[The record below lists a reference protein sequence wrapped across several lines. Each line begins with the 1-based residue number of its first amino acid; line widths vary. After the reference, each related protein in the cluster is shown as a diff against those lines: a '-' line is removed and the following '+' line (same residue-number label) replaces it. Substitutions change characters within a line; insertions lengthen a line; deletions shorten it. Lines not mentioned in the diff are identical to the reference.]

1 MMGKRKMRNAIRLY
15 SGACRRLAMRA
26 AADERGAIMTEAA
39 IVFPILV
46 VMLLGMFE
54 FSQAFT
60 ARRRVQAVASTA
72 ADLVAQN
79 ATVTTA
85 DLNDIASIGAQL
97 MLPFSPTGLTLTVT
111 SVGQDNNSKPVVL
124 WTCSWGNILAAAAC
138 SAGGAYSNLPAGLFV
153 TSTDSVIVGQTSYT
167 YTPAIGEFLVGGVHF
182 TGASYFK
189 PRLSQTVTKQ

>member
-1 MMGKRKMRNAIRLY
+1 MRKAIRLY
-15 SGACRRLAMRA
+15 FGAFRRLAVRA
-26 AADERGAIMTEAA
+26 ASDERGAIMTEAA
-39 IVFPILV
+39 IVFPVLV
-46 VMLLGMFE
+46 MMLLGMFE

-97 MLPFSPTGLTLTVT
+97 MLPFSTTGLTLTIT
-111 SVGQDNNSKPVVL
+111 NVGQDNKGNPVIL
-124 WTCSWGNILAAAAC
+124 WGCTWSNVLAAATC
-138 SAGGAYSNLPAGLFV
+138 STGGAFSGLPSGLFA
-153 TSTDSVIVGQTSYT
+153 TTTDSVIVGQTSYT
-167 YTPAIGEFLVGGVHF
+167 YTPAIGEFLVSGVHF

-189 PRLSQTVTKQ
+189 PRRSQTVTKQ